1 VDYLLKP
8 IVKEELA
15 HAVSKW
21 KGWKNGRVLLVGESR
36 GIQEVDDG
44 MSYHQYP
51 FAFYRVTCKIFNSK
65 ICISS

>member
-8 IVKEELA
+8 IVKEELV

-21 KGWKNGRVLLVGESR
+21 KGWKNGRVLLVGEYR

-51 FAFYRVTCKIFNSK
+51 FCVLSVIFDFK
-65 ICISS
+65 DR